1 MDARERGGVGG
12 GRGEEEEEEETVAAA
27 RIEKS
32 SKGGKRRRN
41 IKYAGTDAESH
52 SSLPFLP
59 VSLFPILV
67 PSKRFLLS
75 PFSSSRSCASAAL
88 FIQPPLSL
96 SVVYSLLLALCV
108 SRAYINL
115 PRRALLIGRCTVFP
129 SLSHVITVSTVACTW
144 IYTRVQLGGILF
156 FLTPFAS
163 GLSFVIWKSSR
174 NKCAFYYPFT
184 RAKIIRLNSAFRF
197 KNFYK

>member
-1 MDARERGGVGG
+1 M
-12 GRGEEEEEEETVAAA
+12 GEEEEEETAAAA

-32 SKGGKRRRN
+32 SRGGKRRRN

-75 PFSSSRSCASAAL
+75 PFSSSSRSCASAGL

-96 SVVYSLLLALCV
+96 SVVCSLLLALCV

-156 FLTPFAS
+156 F
-163 GLSFVIWKSSR
+163 
-174 NKCAFYYPFT
+174 
-184 RAKIIRLNSAFRF
+184 
-197 KNFYK
+197 